1 MVALPSK
8 PFHWPGGIPTVI
20 KADPNGDITR
30 DEINEEAKGWLLFV
44 EEKWVPRDNANVP
57 DEDGD
62 YEVRQRR
69 SLVETWAKA
78 SQEFRDSYHQRAPT
92 RDAIYGASRYPK
104 NALENSHHS
113 YDTPDLICLAPLGP
127 SNPVNRSKW
136 IKLNILAYRLDG
148 EAGHCMND
156 MGFNHGSLD
165 PNPTTVHD
173 LSNVQL
179 TDILPRALLEMA
191 NFEYI
196 AMTRQGTV
204 LYVRQIKNW
213 FVVTQED
220 LDAGLITTVD
230 FKYNGQV
237 DIAVRRRAYNMCPV
251 YQYLFIDRKC
261 VEQVDNDGVGGKNW
275 MNTDLDMTLPV
286 IDILEGASKRDEF
299 VFGFDGG
306 RDGWEEDIGRIYAP
320 GYLEMEAAGMEADY
334 DHANLIEPDEA
345 FGVRSSLPL

>member
-44 EEKWVPRDNANVP
+44 EEKWVPRDNAN

-104 NALENSHHS
+104 NALESSHHS

-156 MGFNHGSLD
+156 MGFYHGSLD

-179 TDILPRALLEMA
+179 TDILPRVLLEMA

-196 AMTRQGTV
+196 TMTRQGTV
-204 LYVRQIKNW
+204 LYVRQIKKW

-237 DIAVRRRAYNMCPV
+237 DIAIRRRAYNMCPV

-261 VEQVDNDGVGGKNW
+261 VEQVDNDGVGGENW

-286 IDILEGASKRDEF
+286 IDILEGASERDEF
-299 VFGFDGG
+299 AFGFDGG

-345 FGVRSSLPL
+345 FGVRSNLPL